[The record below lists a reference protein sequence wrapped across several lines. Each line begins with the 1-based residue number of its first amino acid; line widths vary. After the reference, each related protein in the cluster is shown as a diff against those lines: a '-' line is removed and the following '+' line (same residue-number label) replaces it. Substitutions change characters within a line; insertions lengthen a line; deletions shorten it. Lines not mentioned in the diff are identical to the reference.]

1 MTKII
6 GLTGGI
12 GSGKSAVAQL
22 FITHGIPVYIADIE
36 AKKLMQSQTILKK
49 IKIIFGDSV
58 FDDKK
63 INRAKL
69 AAIVFKEPEKLA
81 QLNAIIHP
89 AVHEHFIK
97 WVKKHRDYP
106 YIIKEVAILFETGGE
121 KYCDKVITVV
131 APASLRLQRV
141 IKRDN
146 ATEEAVLAR
155 MNNQWTD
162 EQRILKSDFVIENID
177 FEQTKQEVDEILK
190 VLNNL

>member
-22 FITHGIPVYIADIE
+22 FITHGVPVYIADVE

-141 IKRDN
+141 MKRDN

-177 FEQTKQEVDEILK
+177 FEQTRQEVDEILK

>member
-22 FITHGIPVYIADIE
+22 FITHGVPVYIADVE

-131 APASLRLQRV
+131 APTSLRLQRV

-177 FEQTKQEVDEILK
+177 FEQTRQEVDEILK

>member
-22 FITHGIPVYIADIE
+22 FITHGVPVYIADVE

-89 AVHEHFIK
+89 AVHEHFIN

>member
-22 FITHGIPVYIADIE
+22 FITHGVPVYIADVE

-49 IKIIFGDSV
+49 IKIIFGDLV

-141 IKRDN
+141 MKRDN

>member
-22 FITHGIPVYIADIE
+22 FITHGIPVYIADVE

>member
-22 FITHGIPVYIADIE
+22 FITHGVPVYIADVE